1 MNSNLNSS
9 KLIEIVK
16 MIKKSKFIIT
26 YLVIF
31 AVAGSLNAADKT
43 SSDNVYM
50 FSSFRDNG
58 QDGLYLAYSF
68 DGYKWTDLGGSY
80 LKPQVGIHRLMRDPS
95 VVRGPDGTFHM
106 VWTTGWRDDKG
117 FGYAQS
123 RDLIHWSKQKF
134 IETMAHEPK
143 TFNVW
148 APELFYDAGNKQ
160 FIICWASTIP
170 GRYPADL
177 EDPNNNHR
185 IYSTTTQDFDTFT
198 KTRLF
203 FEPGFSVIDAVIV
216 KFNNRYVLVH
226 KDNTRPMLNLRVA
239 FGDSPPGPFTDVSE
253 PFTEKY
259 TEGPNVLR
267 LGDEWIVYFDMYRK
281 KQYGAVKTRDFKT
294 WTDIINLVSFP
305 AGHKHGTV
313 FEAPLSVLDGLKKHK
328 QLIEQK
334 VSNKQ

>member
-1 MNSNLNSS
+1 
-9 KLIEIVK
+9 
-16 MIKKSKFIIT
+16 MIKNCRYIIAC
-26 YLVIF
+26 LVIF
-31 AVAGSLNAADKT
+31 AAAGSLKAGDTA
-43 SSDNVYM
+43 SSETVYM

-58 QDGLYLAYSF
+58 QDGLHLACSF

-80 LKPQVGIHRLMRDPS
+80 LKPQVGIHKLMRDPS
-95 VVRGPDGTFHM
+95 IVRGPDGTFHM

-123 RDLIHWSKQKF
+123 DDLIHWSKQKF

-148 APELFYDAGNKQ
+148 APELFYDAENKQ

-170 GRYPADL
+170 GRYPAGL

-185 IYSTTTQDFDTFT
+185 IYCTTTRDFETFT
-198 KTRLF
+198 ETKLF
-203 FEPGFSVIDAVIV
+203 FEPGFSVIDADIV
-216 KFNNRYVLVH
+216 KWNNHYVLVH

-239 FGDSPPGPFTDVSE
+239 FGDSALGPFADVSE

-294 WTDIINLVSFP
+294 WTDITSLVSFP

-313 FEAPLSVLDGLKKHK
+313 FDAPLSVLDGLKKHK
-328 QLIEQK
+328 QRIELQESRIDVEK
-334 VSNKQ
+334 DNYE

>member
-1 MNSNLNSS
+1 MSSSLSSS
-9 KLIEIVK
+9 KLVEVVAMLRNCRYVIVCL
-16 MIKKSKFIIT
+16 MI
-26 YLVIF
+26 L
-31 AVAGSLNAADKT
+31 AAGSLRAGDAT
-43 SSDNVYM
+43 SSKTVYM

-68 DGYKWTDLGGSY
+68 DGYKWMDLGGSY
-80 LKPQVGIHRLMRDPS
+80 LKPQVGIHKLMRDPS

-117 FGYAQS
+117 FGYARS

-134 IETMAHEPK
+134 IEAMAHEPK

-148 APELFYDAGNKQ
+148 APELYYDAENKQ

-170 GRYPADL
+170 GRYPAGL

-185 IYSTTTQDFDTFT
+185 IYSTTTRDFETFT
-198 KTRLF
+198 ETRLF

-216 KFNNRYVLVH
+216 KFNNLYVLVH

-239 FGDSPPGPFTDVSE
+239 FGDSPLGPFTDVSE

-281 KQYGAVKTRDFKT
+281 KQCGAVKTRDFKT
-294 WTDIINLVSFP
+294 WTDITNLVSFP
-305 AGHKHGTV
+305 PGHKHGTV

-328 QLIEQK
+328 QRTEETR
-334 VSNKQ
+334 VSNRR

>member
-1 MNSNLNSS
+1 MLKNC
-9 KLIEIVK
+9 
-16 MIKKSKFIIT
+16 KFIIA
-26 YLVIF
+26 YLMIF
-31 AVAGSLNAADKT
+31 TIAGSLNAADKK

-68 DGYKWTDLGGSY
+68 DGYKWTDPGGSY
-80 LKPQVGIHRLMRDPS
+80 LKPQVGIHKLMRDPS

-117 FGYAQS
+117 FGYARS

-134 IETMAHEPK
+134 IEAMAHEPK

-148 APELFYDAGNKQ
+148 APELFYDAENKQ

-170 GRYPADL
+170 GRYPAGL

-185 IYSTTTQDFDTFT
+185 IYSTATRDFETFT
-198 KTRLF
+198 KTKLF
-203 FEPGFSVIDAVIV
+203 FEPGFSVIDAAIV
-216 KFNNRYVLVH
+216 KFDNLYVLVH

-239 FGDSPPGPFTDVSE
+239 FGDSPLGPFTDVSE

-267 LGDEWIVYFDMYRK
+267 LGNEWIVYFDMYRK

-294 WTDIINLVSFP
+294 WTDITNSVSFP

-328 QLIEQK
+328 QRTEETT
-334 VSNKQ
+334 VSNRR